1 MTMPE
6 EVELQETE
14 SSVSV
19 QEGSYYIVDLARGRD
34 LNRSLVT
41 MLLARRCPSCKA
53 RLQADMEEP
62 TEQEHIKEITGCC
75 SNQEGFIRPDMPMQE
90 IIFRSVLSQG
100 NQPISLER
108 LHYLVTDRWYTPN
121 NPRNISISGLKRVLD
136 SDMYYGFNEVSRATT
151 ES

>member
-6 EVELQETE
+6 DIESQETE
-14 SSVSV
+14 SGV
-19 QEGSYYIVDLARGRD
+19 QEGSYYTIDLARGRD

-41 MLLARRCPSCKA
+41 MLLVRRCPSCKA
-53 RLQADMEEP
+53 RLEANMEDP
-62 TEQEHIKEITGCC
+62 TEEEHIREIMECC

-90 IIFRSVLSQG
+90 IIFRSVISEG
-100 NQPISLER
+100 NRPTSLKQ

-121 NPRNISISGLKRVLD
+121 NPRNISIIGLKRVLD
-136 SDMYYGFNEVSRATT
+136 SDMYYGFNEVSRATA